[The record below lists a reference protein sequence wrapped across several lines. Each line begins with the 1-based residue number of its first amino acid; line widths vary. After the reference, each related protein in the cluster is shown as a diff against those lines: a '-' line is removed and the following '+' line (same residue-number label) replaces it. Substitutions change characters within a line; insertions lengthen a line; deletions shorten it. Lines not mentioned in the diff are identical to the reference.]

1 MFKVTPAAAWVL
13 VSLIPEPKLL
23 YHAIILPSY
32 NHDMR
37 HTTDIS
43 KKRGS
48 SNTAPVLVGGYER
61 FEEKDGTCNTSWRL
75 DGISI
80 AEDGGESIPG

>member
-1 MFKVTPAAAWVL
+1 
-13 VSLIPEPKLL
+13 
-23 YHAIILPSY
+23 
-32 NHDMR
+32 MR
-37 HTTDIS
+37 HTTGIR

-48 SNTAPVLVGGYER
+48 SNTAVVLVGGYER